1 MRVLVTGATGFVGGR
16 LVPALVEAGHDVV
29 ALTRDASRYDAP
41 EGVTVAEGDVLEYGS
56 FEHALEGVDAA
67 YYLIHSMQAGDE
79 FEERDRRGAR
89 NFARAAG
96 DAGVQRVIYLGGLGE
111 DRNELSKHLRSRRE
125 VEYILEEGEYDLTTL
140 RAAIIIGDGSAS
152 FDVIRQLGSRLPFM
166 ITPKWVRTP
175 CQPIAIDDVIAYLV
189 GVLDVPAT
197 AGNTFEIGGPDVLTY
212 QEILARVT
220 ERVLGFPPLILPVP
234 VLTPKLSAYWIGL
247 VTDVSTSVAMPLIH
261 GLKNSVVVNDTRIRT
276 FVPIELTPFDEAVER
291 ALGERTEQL
300 EPAER
305 VGVAVPGAR
314 P

>member
-29 ALTRDASRYDAP
+29 ALTRDANRYDAP

-56 FEHALEGVDAA
+56 FEHALEGVEAA

-89 NFARAAG
+89 NFARAAS
-96 DAGVQRVIYLGGLGE
+96 DAGLRRVIYLGGLGE

-125 VEYILEEGEYDLTTL
+125 VEYILEEGDYDLTTL
-140 RAAIIIGDGSAS
+140 RAAIIVGDGSAS

-220 ERVLGFPPLILPVP
+220 ERILGFPPLILPVP

-247 VTDVSTSVAMPLIH
+247 VTDVPTSVATPLIH

-291 ALGERTEQL
+291 ALGERRDRL

-305 VGVAVPGAR
+305 VELAVPEAQ